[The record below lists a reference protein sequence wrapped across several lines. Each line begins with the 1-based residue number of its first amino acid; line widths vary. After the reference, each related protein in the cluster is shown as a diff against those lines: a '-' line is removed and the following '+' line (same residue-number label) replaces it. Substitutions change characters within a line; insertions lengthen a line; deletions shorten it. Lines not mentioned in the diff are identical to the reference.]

1 MLNRHA
7 PFTILLVEDEETLR
21 ITTNHM
27 LEILG
32 FKVIVAETGI
42 QAIQLVQRE
51 NPDFTLVISDFRMQH
66 MDGVTTMTILREL
79 RPGLKGI
86 LCTGTHKW
94 DCMKGHTLKDFF
106 YLGKPFGMQELD
118 DAINQALA

>member
-86 LCTGTHKW
+86 LCTGTPKS
-94 DCMKGHTLKDFF
+94 DFPHI
-106 YLGKPFGMQELD
+106 GR
-118 DAINQALA
+118 AIRVN